1 MQVAPETFHSW
12 LIPVATVLYCLAAL
26 CGAAGVALAGLLG
39 FAAAVTPAWKS
50 ASMDPQTAI
59 TQGEVN

>member
-1 MQVAPETFHSW
+1 MKRFLMTF
-12 LIPVATVLYCLAAL
+12 
-26 CGAAGVALAGLLG
+26 AAGVLLAMVLG
-39 FAAAVTPAWKS
+39 FAAAVTPALKS